1 MLLQSLFTQR
11 IIIVL
16 IVQIWPILYGS
27 YFAYKLLKRAKNRS
41 TYTLG
46 NFFILFA
53 LTDVLA
59 NLSILSLS
67 TPMAYFFYILAM
79 YFFFF
84 DHCFLII
91 FSWLLAKVVE
101 KSPNWKYFL
110 TIILYGITS
119 TYVFWIGLFFNGIIY
134 DSTTNWVPQ
143 FSWFFAIFSWAFL
156 VIFLIIPQ
164 IYFSFKLLKVFEGVN
179 LKRRINM
186 FIICSFI
193 ELGVVFLFFLY
204 RVLIDNQLFGVFYT
218 VFVTIVS
225 PIIAYLIY
233 KSFVKELD

>member
-11 IIIVL
+11 IILVF
-16 IVQIWPILYGS
+16 VQIWPILYGS

-46 NFFILFA
+46 SFFILFA

-59 NLSILSLS
+59 NLSILSLY
-67 TPMAYFFYILAM
+67 TPMPYFFYILAI

-91 FSWLLAKVVE
+91 FSWLLANLEE

-110 TIILYGITS
+110 TIIFYGIIS

-143 FSWFFAIFSWAFL
+143 FSWFFSIFSWAFL

-164 IYFSFKLLKVFEGVN
+164 IYFSFKLIKIFEGVN
-179 LKRRINM
+179 LKHRINM

-193 ELGVVFLFFLY
+193 ELGVVFVFFLY
-204 RVLIDNQLFGVFYT
+204 RVLIDNQLFGAFYT